1 VRKHRAV
8 PGAPRWRPQAPGGAR
23 CAAMASAS
31 TGRCPVR
38 DGIGAV
44 DRTIGAENPHH
55 GTPGS
60 RIGTEPRKPDAA
72 GMRAQRSTHQSQS
85 NNFAA
90 RIGRWSVQHRRR
102 AILGWLAFVF
112 VSIAVGFSL
121 VPQKNLENGEGMPG
135 ESGKAGQVLKDAYPD
150 EAAEQVLVQSK
161 TLTASDAQFKA
172 AVADLAQR
180 LEGTKGVSEVVDP
193 YEAGSGQISK
203 DGHSALVTFSLPG
216 DQKTTEKAVVQSLA
230 AVDTAAKAHPELRIA
245 ETGDASINK
254 ATKDKSNDELGS
266 SMFMSLGLT
275 LIILLFTFGALVAAG
290 IPVLL
295 GLTAVLATLG
305 LLGPVSQIAP
315 VDASVM
321 HVVLLV
327 GMAVGVDYSL
337 FYVKRAREEREAGR
351 ETNAAIE
358 AAAATSGRAVVISG
372 FTVMVAM
379 AGMYLGGISNF
390 ASFATGTIMVV
401 AVAVLGSLTVLP
413 ATLSKLG
420 DRIEKGRVPLLGR
433 LRSRI
438 GGVGLWSR
446 VLDVVLRR
454 PLVSAVV
461 AAGVLVALALPTLG
475 METSLG
481 GTDDT
486 SRDLPVMQTYDRIQ
500 AAFPSEG
507 SAEMVVIKADD
518 ATSPE
523 VVSGIR
529 ALEAEAAARPGL
541 FEGQPSVE
549 LSADKSVASVTLP
562 TTGNGTDELSNKAVD
577 ALRGDIVP
585 STVGSVDGVEAY
597 TTGEAAATGD
607 FNDAMIGHLPY
618 VFAFVLSAAFL
629 LLLVTF
635 RSIVIPLKAIAL
647 NMLSVGA
654 AYGLLTLVFQNGLG
668 ESLGLGSGPIAAW
681 LPLFLFV
688 ILFGLSMDYHVFIL
702 TRVREAF
709 DRGMSTGDAVAHG
722 IKSTAGVVTSAAIV
736 MVAVFSMFALSS
748 ELQMQ
753 QMGIGLAA
761 AVLIDATIIR
771 GVLLP
776 ATMKLLGDWNWWLPR
791 KLNWLPNL
799 ETEPEVQP
807 TYG

>member
-1 VRKHRAV
+1 MTTK
-8 PGAPRWRPQAPGGAR
+8 
-23 CAAMASAS
+23 
-31 TGRCPVR
+31 
-38 DGIGAV
+38 
-44 DRTIGAENPHH
+44 
-55 GTPGS
+55 
-60 RIGTEPRKPDAA
+60 
-72 GMRAQRSTHQSQS
+72 RSTHNASA
-85 NNFAA
+85 NHNIAA
-90 RIGRWSVQHRRR
+90 RIGRWSVQHRGK

-112 VSIAVGFSL
+112 VAMAVGFNL
-121 VPQKNLENGEGMPG
+121 VPQKNIEPNDGMPG
-135 ESGKAGQVLKDAYPD
+135 ESGKAAQVLNGAYPD
-150 EAAEQVLVQSK
+150 KSGEQVLVQSK
-161 TLTASDAQFKA
+161 TLRASDSQFKA
-172 AVADLAQR
+172 AVADVTAR
-180 LEGTKGVSEVVDP
+180 LQHTKGVDNVS
-193 YEAGSGQISK
+193 SGQISK
-203 DGHSALVTFSLPG
+203 DGHSALVTFELPG
-216 DQKTTEKAVVQSLA
+216 DSKTTEKSVVRSLA
-230 AVDTAAKAHPELRIA
+230 AVHAAAKANPELRI
-245 ETGDASINK
+245 EESGDASINK
-254 ATKDKSNDELGS
+254 ATKDKSNEEMGS
-266 SMFMSLGLT
+266 TMFMSVGLT
-275 LIILLFTFGALVAAG
+275 LLILLFAFGALVAAG

-295 GLTAVLATLG
+295 GLTSVLATLG
-305 LLGPVSQIAP
+305 LLGPVSQLAP
-315 VDASVM
+315 VDESVM

-337 FYVKRAREEREAGR
+337 FYVKREREERAAGR
-351 ETNAAIE
+351 DSNAAIE
-358 AAAATSGRAVVISG
+358 AAAATSGRAVLISG

-401 AVAVLGSLTVLP
+401 AVAMLGSLTVLP

-420 DRIEKGRVPLLGR
+420 HRVEKGRVPFLGR
-433 LRSRI
+433 LRNRV
-438 GGVGLWSR
+438 GKAGLWSR
-446 VLDVVLRR
+446 LLDRVLRR
-454 PLVSAVV
+454 PLLSAVV

-475 METSLG
+475 MQTSLG

-486 SRDLPVMQTYDRIQ
+486 SRDLKVMRTYDRIQ

-518 ATSPE
+518 ATSHE
-523 VVSGIR
+523 VASGIEK
-529 ALEAEAAARPGL
+529 LEAATAARPAL
-541 FEGQPSVE
+541 FEDKPSIE
-549 LSADKSVASVTLP
+549 LNSDKSVAIVTLP
-562 TTGNGTDELSNKAVD
+562 TTGDGTDDLSNKAVD

-585 STVGSVDGVEAY
+585 STVGKVDGVEAY

-647 NMLSVGA
+647 NMLSVGS
-654 AYGLLTLVFQNGLG
+654 AYGLLTLVFQHGLG
-668 ESLGLGSGPIAAW
+668 KSLGLGSGPIAAW

-736 MVAVFSMFALSS
+736 MVAVFSMFAMSS

-771 GVLLP
+771 GILLP
-776 ATMKLLGDWNWWLPR
+776 ATMKLLGDWNWYLPSKLGWLP
-791 KLNWLPNL
+791 KVSV
-799 ETEPEVQP
+799 EPEVQP
-807 TYG
+807 AYG

>member
-1 VRKHRAV
+1 
-8 PGAPRWRPQAPGGAR
+8 
-23 CAAMASAS
+23 M
-31 TGRCPVR
+31 
-38 DGIGAV
+38 
-44 DRTIGAENPHH
+44 RT
-55 GTPGS
+55 
-60 RIGTEPRKPDAA
+60 
-72 GMRAQRSTHQSQS
+72 QRSTTKSQT
-85 NNFAA
+85 NHNFAA
-90 RIGRWSVQHRRR
+90 RIGRWSVQHRRK

-112 VSIAVGFSL
+112 VSMAIGFNL
-121 VPQKNLENGEGMPG
+121 VPQKNIENGEGMPG
-135 ESGKAGQVLKDAYPD
+135 ESGKAGEVLKDAYPD

-161 TLTASDAQFKA
+161 TLKASDPQFKA
-172 AVADLAQR
+172 AVADVAER
-180 LEGTKGVSEVVDP
+180 LEGTKGVSELVDP

-203 DGHSALVTFSLPG
+203 DGHSALVTFSLAG
-216 DQKTTEKAVVQSLA
+216 DQKTTEKAVVGSLA
-230 AVDTAAKAHPELRIA
+230 AVDAAAKAHPELRIA
-245 ETGDASINK
+245 ESGDASINK
-254 ATKDKSNDELGS
+254 ATLDKSNDEMAS
-266 SMFMSLGLT
+266 SMFTSLGLT
-275 LIILLFTFGALVAAG
+275 LVILLFTFGALVAAG

-305 LLGPVSQIAP
+305 LLGPVSQLAP

-321 HVVLLV
+321 HVVLLI

-433 LRSRI
+433 LRNR
-438 GGVGLWSR
+438 GGVGIWSR
-446 VLDVVLRR
+446 VLDRVLRR

-461 AAGVLVALALPTLG
+461 AAGVLLALSIPTLG

-518 ATSPE
+518 ATSQE
-523 VVSGIR
+523 VASGIR
-529 ALEAEAAARPGL
+529 ALESEAAARPAL
-541 FEGQPSVE
+541 FEGKPSLE
-549 LSADKSVASVTLP
+549 LSADKTVATVTLP
-562 TTGNGTDELSNKAVD
+562 TTGEGTDDLSNKAVD
-577 ALRGDIVP
+577 ALREDIVP
-585 STVGSVDGVEAY
+585 GTVGKVDGVEAY

-635 RSIVIPLKAIAL
+635 RSIVIPIKAIVL
-647 NMLSVGA
+647 NMLSVGS

-736 MVAVFSMFALSS
+736 MVAVFSMFATSS

-776 ATMKLLGDWNWWLPR
+776 ATMKLLGDWNWWLPS
-791 KLNWLPNL
+791 KLNWLPKV
-799 ETEPEVQP
+799 TVEPEVQP
-807 TYG
+807 AYG

>member
-1 VRKHRAV
+1 
-8 PGAPRWRPQAPGGAR
+8 
-23 CAAMASAS
+23 M
-31 TGRCPVR
+31 
-38 DGIGAV
+38 
-44 DRTIGAENPHH
+44 RT
-55 GTPGS
+55 
-60 RIGTEPRKPDAA
+60 
-72 GMRAQRSTHQSQS
+72 QRSTSKSQS
-85 NNFAA
+85 NRNVAA
-90 RIGRWSVQHRRR
+90 RVGRWSVGHRKT
-102 AILGWLAFVF
+102 AILGWLAFVL
-112 VSIAVGFSL
+112 VALAVGFNL
-121 VPQKNLENGEGMPG
+121 VPQKNLEPNEGMPG
-135 ESGKAGQVLKDAYPD
+135 ESGKAGQILNDAYPD
-150 EAAEQVLVQSK
+150 KAAEQVLVQSR
-161 TLTASDAQFKA
+161 TLRAGDPQFKS
-172 AVADLAQR
+172 AVADVTTR
-180 LEGTKGVSEVVDP
+180 LEHTKGVDKVAAAQV
-193 YEAGSGQISK
+193 SK
-203 DGHSALVTFSLPG
+203 DGHSALVTFELPG
-216 DQKTTEKAVVQSLA
+216 KSDVTEKSVARSLA
-230 AVDTAAKAHPELRIA
+230 AVHAAAKAHPELRIA

-254 ATKDKSNDELGS
+254 ASMDKSNEEMTS

-305 LLGPVSQIAP
+305 LLGPVSQLAP

-337 FYVKRAREEREAGR
+337 FYVKREREERAAGR
-351 ETNAAIE
+351 DSNAAIE
-358 AAAATSGRAVVISG
+358 AAAATSGRAIVISG

-379 AGMYLGGISNF
+379 AGMYLGGIANF
-390 ASFATGTIMVV
+390 ASFATGTILVV

-420 DRIEKGRVPLLGR
+420 DRVEKGRVPFLGR
-433 LRSRI
+433 LRDRIGEVGIWSRI
-438 GGVGLWSR
+438 VDR
-446 VLDVVLRR
+446 VLRR
-454 PLVSAVV
+454 PLLSAIV
-461 AAGVLVALALPTLG
+461 AAGVLVALTVPVLG
-475 METSLG
+475 MQTSLG

-486 SRDLPVMQTYDRIQ
+486 SRDLKVMRTYDRVQ

-507 SAEMVVIKADD
+507 SGEIVVIKADD
-518 ATSPE
+518 ATSHE
-523 VVSGIR
+523 VTSGIK
-529 ALEAEAAARPGL
+529 ALESGVAARPAL
-541 FEGQPSVE
+541 FEGKPSLE
-549 LSADKSVASVTLP
+549 YSSDKSVAIVTLP
-562 TTGNGTDELSNKAVD
+562 TTGNGTDDLSNRAVD

-585 STVGSVDGVEAY
+585 GTVGKLDGVQAY
-597 TTGEAAATGD
+597 TTGEASATGD
-607 FNDAMIGHLPY
+607 FNDAMIGHLPL

-635 RSIVIPLKAIAL
+635 RSIVIPLKAIVL

-702 TRVREAF
+702 TRIREAF

-722 IKSTAGVVTSAAIV
+722 IKSTAGTVTSAAIV
-736 MVAVFSMFALSS
+736 MVAVFSMFAMSS

-776 ATMKLLGDWNWWLPR
+776 ATMRLLGDWNWYLPSRLGWLP
-791 KLNWLPNL
+791 KV
-799 ETEPEVQP
+799 TVEPEVVP
-807 TYG
+807 AYG

>member
-1 VRKHRAV
+1 
-8 PGAPRWRPQAPGGAR
+8 
-23 CAAMASAS
+23 M
-31 TGRCPVR
+31 
-38 DGIGAV
+38 
-44 DRTIGAENPHH
+44 RT
-55 GTPGS
+55 
-60 RIGTEPRKPDAA
+60 
-72 GMRAQRSTHQSQS
+72 QRSTHRSRS
-85 NNFAA
+85 NHNFAA
-90 RIGRWSVQHRRR
+90 RIGRWSVQHRRK

-112 VSIAVGFSL
+112 VSMAIGFNL

-150 EAAEQVLVQSK
+150 KAGEQVLVQSK
-161 TLTASDAQFKA
+161 ALKAGDSQFQA
-172 AVADLAQR
+172 AVAEVTER
-180 LEGTKGVSEVVDP
+180 LEGTQGVSEVVDP
-193 YEAGSGQISK
+193 YEAGSAQISK

-216 DQKTTEKAVVQSLA
+216 DQKTTEESVVRSVA
-230 AVDTAAKAHPELRIA
+230 AVEAAAKAHPELRI
-245 ETGDASINK
+245 EESGDASINK
-254 ATKDKSNDELGS
+254 ATKDKSDEELGS

-295 GLTAVLATLG
+295 GLTSVLATLG
-305 LLGPVSQIAP
+305 LLGPVSQLAP

-321 HVVLLV
+321 HVVLLI

-337 FYVKRAREEREAGR
+337 FYVKRAREERDAGR

-390 ASFATGTIMVV
+390 ASFATGTIIVV
-401 AVAVLGSLTVLP
+401 AVAVVGSLTVLP

-420 DRIEKGRVPLLGR
+420 NKLETGRVPFLGR
-433 LRSRI
+433 LRNRV
-438 GGVGLWSR
+438 GKVGLWSR
-446 VLDVVLRR
+446 VLDRVLRR
-454 PLVSAVV
+454 PLLSAVV
-461 AAGVLVALALPTLG
+461 AAGVLVALSIPTLG

-518 ATSPE
+518 ATSSE
-523 VVSGIR
+523 VAPGIEALVS
-529 ALEAEAAARPGL
+529 EAAARPAL
-541 FEGQPSVE
+541 FEGKPSLE
-549 LSADKSVASVTLP
+549 LSADKSVATVTLP
-562 TTGNGTDELSNKAVD
+562 TTGTGTDDLSNKAVA
-577 ALRGDIVP
+577 ALREDIVP
-585 STVGSVDGVEAY
+585 GTVGKVDGVEAY

-635 RSIVIPLKAIAL
+635 RSIVIPLKAIVL
-647 NMLSVGA
+647 NMLSVGS
-654 AYGLLTLVFQNGLG
+654 AYGLLTLVFQHGLG
-668 ESLGLGSGPIAAW
+668 KSLGLGSGPIAAW

-702 TRVREAF
+702 TRIREAF
-709 DRGMSTGDAVAHG
+709 DRGMSSGDAVAHG

-736 MVAVFSMFALSS
+736 MVAVFSMFAMSS

-776 ATMKLLGDWNWWLPR
+776 ATMKLLGDWNWYLPR
-791 KLNWLPNL
+791 KLGWLPKVSV
-799 ETEPEVQP
+799 EPELQP
-807 TYG
+807 AAA